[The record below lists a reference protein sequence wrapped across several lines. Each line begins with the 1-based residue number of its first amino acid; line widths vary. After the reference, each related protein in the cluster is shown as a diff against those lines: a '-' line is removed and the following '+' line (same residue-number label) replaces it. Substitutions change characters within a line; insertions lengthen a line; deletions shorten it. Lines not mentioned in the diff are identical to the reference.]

1 MGKEIMPME
10 GKSISQLIGM
20 ELENQLAPPCQKQT
34 EMGKEITT
42 EEDKSINQLIGMELE
57 SQSVINLHHCYGNY
71 TQLSKISSIN
81 NLD

>member
-20 ELENQLAPPCQKQT
+20 ELENQSAPPCQKQI

-42 EEDKSINQLIGMELE
+42 EEGKSINQLIGMELE
-57 SQSVINLHHCYGNY
+57 SQSIINPHHCYGNY
-71 TQLSKISSIN
+71 VQLSKISHIN

>member
-1 MGKEIMPME
+1 MGKKIMPTK
-10 GKSISQLIGM
+10 GKSISQLIDM

-57 SQSVINLHHCYGNY
+57 IQSVINPYHCYGNY
-71 TQLSKISSIN
+71 EQLSKISTIN
-81 NLD
+81 NLN

>member
-1 MGKEIMPME
+1 MPME
-10 GKSISQLIGM
+10 GKSISQLVGM
-20 ELENQLAPPCQKQT
+20 ELENWSARPCQKQT
-34 EMGKEITT
+34 EMDKEITT
-42 EEDKSINQLIGMELE
+42 EEGKSINQLIGMKLE